1 MDLENRNEL
10 PNSLEEH
17 WMPFTSNHDF
27 KDSPRLMVKAEG
39 MYYTDHHG
47 NQLIDASSGLFC
59 SPAGHGRQE
68 IREAVYKQLEQLDYV
83 QPFQQGFNGSF
94 ELARKISKHTPE
106 DLNRIFLL
114 CVVHPQLIQQSK
126 LPSPTLKQKVK
137 DTDTTLLV
145 VKEVIME

>member
-68 IREAVYKQLEQLDYV
+68 IREAVYKQLEQLDVYLFYLSCSKVV
-83 QPFQQGFNGSF
+83 QCFF
-94 ELARKISKHTPE
+94 LARWPKK
-106 DLNRIFLL
+106 NKGK
-114 CVVHPQLIQQSK
+114 QSN
-126 LPSPTLKQKVK
+126 T
-137 DTDTTLLV
+137 
-145 VKEVIME
+145 